1 VPPLLRLIE
10 IETAYADRQVVL
22 SGVSLEVAEGEIV
35 ALVGAN
41 GAGKTTLLRSAAGML
56 SGQPRRGDVQ
66 LAGRSVRGWR
76 PERIA
81 RRGVVLVGADR
92 GLFRGLSVAENTALA
107 LWGRHGPSAAQDLA
121 LAHELFPILRER
133 AAQRA
138 ETLSG
143 GEQQMLALA
152 RALLRRPLL
161 LLLDEPT
168 LGLAPQVARA
178 VFGTLAALRRRG
190 IGILLAEQ
198 DARLAFEV
206 ADRAAV
212 LEGGRIVLVG
222 AAGDLS
228 RHPDV
233 RKAYLGLGDAGA
245 AASS

>member
-1 VPPLLRLIE
+1 VPPLLRLRE
-10 IETAYADRQVVL
+10 IETVYAERQVVL
-22 SGVSLEVAEGEIV
+22 SGVSLDVAEGQIV

-41 GAGKTTLLRSAAGML
+41 GAGKTTLLRSVAGML
-56 SGQPRRGDVQ
+56 RGQPRRGDVQ

-81 RRGVVLVGADR
+81 RHGVVLVGADR
-92 GLFRGLSVAENTALA
+92 GLFRGLSVAENMALA
-107 LWGRHGPSAAQDLA
+107 LWGRHGASAAQDLA

-152 RALLRRPLL
+152 RALLRRPKL

-168 LGLAPQVARA
+168 LGLALQVARK
-178 VFGTLAALRRRG
+178 VFGTLAALRWRG

-198 DARLAFEV
+198 NARLAFEV
-206 ADRAAV
+206 ADRAA
-212 LEGGRIVLVG
+212 LLDGGRIVLEG

-233 RKAYLGLGDAGA
+233 RKAHLGLGDAGA

>member
-1 VPPLLRLIE
+1 VTPLLRLRE
-10 IETAYADRQVVL
+10 IETAYADRQVAL

-35 ALVGAN
+35 ALVGGN

-56 SGQPRRGDVQ
+56 RGQPRRGDVQ
-66 LAGRSVRGWR
+66 LAGRSVRVLR

-92 GLFRGLSVAENTALA
+92 GLFRGLSVADNLALA
-107 LWGRHGPSAAQDLA
+107 LWGRRGDSAAQDLA
-121 LAHELFPILRER
+121 LAHELFPVLRER

-178 VFGTLAALRRRG
+178 VFGTLVALRRRG

-198 DARLAFEV
+198 NARLAFEV
-206 ADRAAV
+206 ADRVAV
-212 LEGGRIVLVG
+212 LEGGRIILAG
-222 AAGDLS
+222 AAADLS

-233 RKAYLGLGDAGA
+233 RKAYLGLGGARA
-245 AASS
+245 AASR

>member
-1 VPPLLRLIE
+1 VAPLLRLSG

-22 SGVSLEVAEGEIV
+22 SGVSLDVAGGEMV

-41 GAGKTTLLRSAAGML
+41 GAGKTTLLRTAAGML
-56 SGQPRRGDVQ
+56 RGQPRRGDVQ
-66 LAGRSVRGWR
+66 LAGRSVRGLR
-76 PERIA
+76 PEQIA
-81 RRGVVLVGADR
+81 RRGVVLVSADR
-92 GLFRGLSVAENTALA
+92 GLFRGLSVSENVELA
-107 LWGRHGPSAAQDLA
+107 LWRRHGASAAQDLA

-168 LGLAPQVARA
+168 LGLAPQAARA
-178 VFGTLAALRRRG
+178 VFGMLATLRRRG

-198 DARLAFEV
+198 NARLAFEV
-206 ADRAAV
+206 ADRAAL

-222 AAGDLS
+222 AAAELS

-233 RKAYLGLGDAGA
+233 CKAHLGLGDAGA
-245 AASS
+245 AASG